1 MNFENITTSNN
12 KLLWVHFR
20 AMGDV
25 LQAGA
30 DAYNFKQKYP
40 NIHLTILTEPTYV
53 QLFEEQS
60 WCDAVI
66 AGDKIPF
73 SKYWQTLCKVK
84 QLHFDYLMVPRHQG
98 LRALI
103 MGLFGGISCRIGK
116 STAQFLYKY
125 HIDEWQQKYNI
136 NLLEREQIVFKPTS
150 CRPMV
155 YKGADKLVG
164 KKLFAVIGASVEHKR
179 WGVDKWVSFIKQL
192 STEGWSIVLIG
203 SGAVECA
210 IAEQIM
216 QILGSPD
223 NVLNLVGKLKVA
235 ELVDVA
241 SICTT
246 CVGNDT
252 GPLHLAALAGV
263 PTVGIA
269 DLEVFTAIG
278 LRMKWFKAVTVH
290 GQPTKR
296 INSTKGRSN
305 EVLNTITP
313 ERVYTA
319 LQELLNE
326 EKLRNGK

>member
-1 MNFENITTSNN
+1 MNFENITASNN
-12 KLLWVHFR
+12 KVLWVHFR

-40 NIHLTILTEPTYV
+40 HIHLTILTEPPYV
-53 QLFEEQS
+53 QLFREQP

-66 AGDKIPF
+66 AGEKIPF
-73 SKYWQTLCKVK
+73 SKYWQTLCNVK
-84 QLHFDYLMVPRHQG
+84 QQNFDYLIVPRHQG

-103 MGLFGGISCRIGK
+103 IGLFAGIGCRIGK
-116 STAQFLYKY
+116 SSAQFLYN
-125 HIDEWQQKYNI
+125 YNI
-136 NLLEREQIVFKPTS
+136 EDWQKKYDVNLLEREQVVFKPTNS
-150 CRPMV
+150 RAMV

-164 KKLFAVIGASVEHKR
+164 KKIFAVIGASVEHKR
-179 WGVDKWVSFIKQL
+179 WGVDNWVALIKML
-192 STEGWSIVLIG
+192 SADGWSMVLIG
-203 SGAVECA
+203 SGAVERA

-216 QILGSPD
+216 QLLDSPD
-223 NVLNLVGKLKVA
+223 NVLNLVGELKVA

-241 SICTT
+241 SICSL

-313 ERVYTA
+313 ERVYIA